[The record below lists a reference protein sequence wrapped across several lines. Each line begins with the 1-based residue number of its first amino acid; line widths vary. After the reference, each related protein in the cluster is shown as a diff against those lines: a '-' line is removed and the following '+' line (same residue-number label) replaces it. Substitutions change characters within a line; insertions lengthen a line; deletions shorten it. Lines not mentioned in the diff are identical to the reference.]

1 MKEVVIMARF
11 TSIIKEGS
19 IIIMQTDE
27 KEQPFKFDCA
37 ERKLYSFTGRQVST
51 VNPILRNCAKNS
63 NHGVSML
70 INALLDYMNSHYYE
84 SMRKMEMF
92 IPYLDIINTCD
103 ICQVPDTL
111 PKGYIKWVKEN
122 NAGINKTTLEQ
133 FLVEQEIKKM
143 PKAIAEIYNIIAEEY
158 GGGHYVLNSFL
169 RMKHEDK
176 EIFCKIFK
184 TSMKS
189 FNWNFSKDMENFIRY
204 ILDASSSR
212 YSEFPV
218 EWKDYIDT
226 NRNFAY
232 NKAIIQEI
240 KNKIR
245 NEKILSWE
253 SKFSAI
259 ETLSND
265 TYTIIVPKT
274 MEEFTDEG
282 KQQHNCVGYYY
293 HNAMAENTQ
302 IIYFIRKTSNLNKSY
317 ITNRYSIRATGTVE
331 TRMINNITNTDTISL
346 DLITRIDKM
355 ITDILETL

>member
-1 MKEVVIMARF
+1 MARF

-63 NHGVSML
+63 NHGASML
-70 INALLDYMNSHYYE
+70 IDALLDYMNNHYYE

-122 NAGINKTTLEQ
+122 NAGINNATLNQFFTEQ
-133 FLVEQEIKKM
+133 TIKKM
-143 PKAIAEIYNIIAEEY
+143 PKVIVEIYNIMQEKY
-158 GGGHYVLNSFL
+158 GNYRYILNNFL
-169 RMKHEDK
+169 KMKDEDR

-189 FNWNFSKDMENFIRY
+189 FSWNFQRDMESFMNN
-204 ILDASSSR
+204 ILNASSDR
-212 YSEFPV
+212 YSHFPT
-218 EWKDYIDT
+218 EWKELVDT
-226 NRNFAY
+226 NRDFAH
-232 NKAIIQEI
+232 NETIIREI
-240 KNKIR
+240 KDKIK

-253 SKFSAI
+253 NKFSTI

-282 KQQHNCVGYYY
+282 RQQNNCVGYYY
-293 HNAMAENTQ
+293 HNEMAENRQ
-302 IIYFIRKTSNLNKSY
+302 IIYFIRRKSNPNKSY
-317 ITNRYSIRATGTVE
+317 ITNRYSVYDKETVE
-331 TRMINNITNTDTISL
+331 TRMINNTTNTDIIVR
-346 DLITRIDKM
+346 DLITRIDKI